1 MIKISEISNSFKKLN
16 HTEWFNLRESV
27 TPPFTEKEFK
37 SISNFFGVTSLKEVN
52 NFFLPLAD
60 ILNSKY
66 KYKYNPKK
74 NDIRLKDSPV
84 TKNPLIIGISGSV
97 SSGKSTFSK
106 ILKESIMKLSEKRK
120 VEIISTDGFL
130 FPNSYLEDNQLM
142 EKKGFPES
150 YNIELIFEFLRKIK
164 EGLEVVYAPIY
175 SHKVYDIIRSGKIK
189 IERPDILIIEGINV
203 LQALN
208 KKNNTF
214 TSNFS
219 DFFNFSIYI
228 DAEKKD
234 LSGWFI
240 DRFLSLRLDA
250 LNQKEDYFNRFS
262 SISEKEATSIA
273 EIIWEEINLKNL
285 NENILPSRNNAD
297 LIVKKNKEHK
307 VNEIWL
313 KNS

>member
-1 MIKISEISNSFKKLN
+1 MRKISEISNSFKKLN
-16 HTEWFNLRESV
+16 HSEWLDLRESV

-37 SISNFFGVTSLKEVN
+37 SIINFFGVTSPKEVN

-66 KYKYNPKK
+66 KYNPKK
-74 NDIRLKDSPV
+74 NDIKSKDSSAI
-84 TKNPLIIGISGSV
+84 KNPFIIGISGSV

-106 ILKESIMKLSEKRK
+106 ILKESLMKLSEKPK
-120 VEIISTDGFL
+120 VEIITTDGFL
-130 FPNSYLEDNQLM
+130 FPNSYLEDNHLM

-150 YNIELIFEFLRKIK
+150 YNNELLFEFLTKIK
-164 EGLEVVYAPIY
+164 EGLGVIYAPTY
-175 SHKVYDIIRSGKIK
+175 SHKVYDVMPSEKIK
-189 IERPDILIIEGINV
+189 IERPDILIVEGINV

-208 KKNNTF
+208 KNNNIF